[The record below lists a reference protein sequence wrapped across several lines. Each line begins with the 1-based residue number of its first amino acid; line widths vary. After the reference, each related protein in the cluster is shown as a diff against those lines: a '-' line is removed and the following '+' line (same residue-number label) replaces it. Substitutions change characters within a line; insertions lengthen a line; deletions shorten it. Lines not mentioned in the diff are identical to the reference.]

1 MIKEWL
7 VPPVVIPIIIV
18 LMVIIYATVRALGH
32 S

>member
-1 MIKEWL
+1 MMKAWL

-18 LMVIIYATVRALGH
+18 LMVAIYAAFRALGY

>member
-1 MIKEWL
+1 MIKAWL

-18 LMVIIYATVRALGH
+18 LMVMIYATFRALGH

>member
-1 MIKEWL
+1 MMKAWL

-18 LMVIIYATVRALGH
+18 LMVAIYATFRALGH

>member
-7 VPPVVIPIIIV
+7 VPPVVIPIIIA
-18 LMVIIYATVRALGH
+18 LMVMIYATFRALGH